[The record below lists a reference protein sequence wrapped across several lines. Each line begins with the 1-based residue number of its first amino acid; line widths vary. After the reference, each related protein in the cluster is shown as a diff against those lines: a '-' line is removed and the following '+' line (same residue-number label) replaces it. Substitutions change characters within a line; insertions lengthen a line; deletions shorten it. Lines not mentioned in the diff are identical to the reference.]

1 MSVLQILDRRF
12 EEVLCGLAI
21 TLMACSVMLQVILRF
36 VFATASPWAEELAV
50 YGMIFAVYFGAT
62 MATRE
67 RQHIRIGILIEHSP
81 RPLAVAMVVLA
92 DLLWAGFVV
101 LMVLLSIEYMEL
113 LFRVTQISP
122 GLGLEQRWIR
132 PVVPFAFALMLF
144 RILQVYWRWGQTG
157 WKGLPL

>member
-1 MSVLQILDRRF
+1 MALLSFLDRRF

-21 TLMACSVMLQVILRF
+21 SLMACCVMLQVVLRF
-36 VFATASPWAEELAV
+36 VFAAASPWAEELAV
-50 YGMIFAVYFGAT
+50 YGMIIGVYFGAV
-62 MATRE
+62 MAARE
-67 RQHIRIGILIEHSP
+67 RQHIRIGILINHSP
-81 RPLAVAMVVLA
+81 RPLAVFFVVVA

-101 LMVLLSIEYMEL
+101 LMLLLSIEYMEL

-132 PVVPFAFALMLF
+132 PVVPIAFAFMLF
-144 RILQVYWRWGQTG
+144 RMVQVYWRWRADG